1 LYGTNVIWA
10 ETLHPDMSAQK
21 EELITL
27 TRALELEAGK
37 KINIYRD
44 SRYAFATDHIYGDKY
59 QEKVL
64 LTSEEK

>member
-1 LYGTNVIWA
+1 
-10 ETLHPDMSAQK
+10 MSAQK